1 VILEHLQCR
10 RGSLRVKGEHVMAGG
25 APLHIR
31 KDFFGA
37 DEALTDFECERD
49 EWVATL
55 IVSAEDRG
63 SAWAKRERVIAR
75 IMDEC
80 KLSEFIDAE
89 LTSGTND

>member
-1 VILEHLQCR
+1 
-10 RGSLRVKGEHVMAGG
+10 MAGG

-37 DEALTDFECERD
+37 DEALTDFESERD

-55 IVSAEDRG
+55 IVSDEDRG

-80 KLSEFIDAE
+80 NLSEFIDTE